1 MTVPSSGC
9 AATTSTEADREQ
21 RYWDLEDK
29 ITRVLLEVR
38 KEALAALD
46 APTSDD

>member
-1 MTVPSSGC
+1 VPS
-9 AATTSTEADREQ
+9 Q
-21 RYWDLEDK
+21 RYWGLEEK

-46 APTSDD
+46 PPAAYA